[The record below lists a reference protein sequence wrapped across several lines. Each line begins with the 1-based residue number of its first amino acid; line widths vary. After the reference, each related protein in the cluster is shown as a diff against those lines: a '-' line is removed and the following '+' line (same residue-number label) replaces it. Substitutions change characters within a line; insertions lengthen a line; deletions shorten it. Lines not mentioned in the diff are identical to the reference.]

1 MAKITDKTVKSKYPP
16 KQTNVTW
23 IDTSQKPAVTK
34 SYIDGQWVVVGGGV
48 TDYNGI
54 KNKPTINGVELD
66 GNKTS
71 SDLGVATSQ
80 QGTKA
85 DTAYQ
90 KPNTGIPESDLSSDV
105 QQALQKHFKGWF
117 ASVGYLETEYPSPVV
132 GDYAY
137 VKGA

>member
-1 MAKITDKTVKSKYPP
+1 MTKIIDKIVKSKYPP

-23 IDTSQKPAVTK
+23 IDTSVKPYVSK
-34 SYIDGQWVVVGGGV
+34 SYINGSWEVVGGGV
-48 TDYNGI
+48 TDYEDI

-80 QGTKA
+80 QGAKA

-90 KPNTGIPESDLSSDV
+90 KPSSGIPQFSRSSGSNITIP
-105 QQALQKHFKGWF
+105 LISNHFK
-117 ASVGYLETEYPSPVV
+117 L
-132 GDYAY
+132 
-137 VKGA
+137 